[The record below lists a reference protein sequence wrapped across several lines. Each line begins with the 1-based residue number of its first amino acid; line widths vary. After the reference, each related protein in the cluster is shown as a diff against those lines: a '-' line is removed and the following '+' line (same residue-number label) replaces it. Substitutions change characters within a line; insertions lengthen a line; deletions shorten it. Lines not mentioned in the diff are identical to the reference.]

1 MILMNYFATLNP
13 VAFTNALPGNIAQG
27 LIWGIMA
34 LGVYITFRLLDFAD
48 LTVDGS
54 FATGGAVTVMMTING
69 YNIWVSLLCAC
80 IAGLLAGLC
89 TGLLHTKL
97 GIPPILAGILTQ
109 IALYSINLNIMQRHA
124 NQALSA
130 DKYNLVLSSRNLTHA
145 IIVGVIFSVVIIAV
159 LYWYFGTE
167 QGSAIRATGCNPAMS
182 KAQGINI
189 DNMKL
194 IGLALSNAIVALSGG
209 LLSQYSGFSDV
220 NMGRGGIVIG
230 LAAIIIGEVA
240 FGNLSLTVRLVAV
253 VIGKHMN
260 FMGKLIFVIFGGI
273 VYYIVI
279 GIVLWLQMPSDDLK
293 LFTAIIVAIFL
304 AVPYLKGKSKA
315 SFKKAGKRSAAALN
329 AKEGK

>member
-1 MILMNYFATLNP
+1 MEVFNKMILMNYFATLNP

-194 IGLALSNAIVALSGG
+194 IGLALSLGASWSSMA
-209 LLSQYSGFSDV
+209 FSTASTV
-220 NMGRGGIVIG
+220 VIPV
-230 LAAIIIGEVA
+230 AAISAPFDRACWIMA
-240 FGNLSLTVRLVAV
+240 MA
-253 VIGKHMN
+253 
-260 FMGKLIFVIFGGI
+260 
-273 VYYIVI
+273 
-279 GIVLWLQMPSDDLK
+279 
-293 LFTAIIVAIFL
+293 
-304 AVPYLKGKSKA
+304 
-315 SFKKAGKRSAAALN
+315 SAAPSTGSVPAPSSSNKIRLSSSACRRISTVLDMWAEKVDRLCSMDCSSPTSARIRSN
-329 AKEGK
+329 TRTVEPLSAGMCKPH

>member
-80 IAGLLAGLC
+80 IAGL
-89 TGLLHTKL
+89 
-97 GIPPILAGILTQ
+97 LAGILTQ

-230 LAAIIIGEVA
+230 LAAVIIGEVLGDA
-240 FGNLSLTVRLVAV
+240 IL
-253 VIGKHMN
+253 GKHMN

-329 AKEGK
+329 TKEGK